1 MTFLVYMEP
10 KVVYI
15 DTNLL
20 LNINICQKKVIM
32 WVKIDLFQESALT
45 TGSDKS
51 ALKFFLGMQST
62 SNFQE
67 RCKTKKN

>member
-10 KVVYI
+10 KVIYI

-32 WVKIDLFQESALT
+32 WVKIPFFWP